1 MPMNTWRMIASLC
14 VMLLAACASVTGGE
28 GVSKSENASAQ
39 PSQSTNNLWFIFL
52 ESGKKTP
59 DDKEAAAKMQ
69 RGHINNFKRLFGE
82 KKLFAAGPLRDP
94 SGLKRGIVVVKA
106 NGRDELSTLFQPDEY
121 VHDGYLTLN
130 ATLAAANKP
139 LATEGID
146 ENAIEE
152 VRIVQIMRPRG
163 AGGALPVKANRAF
176 IQSLVDKG
184 TIGAW
189 YTLQTGPVAEVLF
202 AKTKDTAVLEA
213 ALADYPSAQSGGAEI
228 FVWGQ
233 WLAKGVVK

>member
-1 MPMNTWRMIASLC
+1 MNAHRIFLLLFA
-14 VMLLAACASVTGGE
+14 VHLAACAGSTERVGEAVTL
-28 GVSKSENASAQ
+28 SASA
-39 PSQSTNNLWFIFL
+39 SQSTNNLWFIFL
-52 ESGKKTP
+52 ESSKKTP
-59 DDKEAAAKMQ
+59 DDKAAVEKMQ
-69 RGHINNFKRLFGE
+69 RGHIDNFKRLFGE

-94 SGLKRGIVVVKA
+94 SGLKRGIVMVKA
-106 NGRDELSTLFQPDEY
+106 NGRDELTVLFQPDEY
-121 VHDGYLTLN
+121 VRGGYMTLN
-130 ATLAAANKP
+130 ATLAVANKP
-139 LATEGID
+139 LATEGIN

-189 YTLQTGPVAEVLF
+189 YTLQSGPVAEVLF
-202 AKTKDTAVLEA
+202 AKTKDTAAIEA
-213 ALADYPSAQSGGAEI
+213 ALADYPSAQTGGAEVL
-228 FVWGQ
+228 VWGQ

>member
-1 MPMNTWRMIASLC
+1 MSAHRIFALLFAA
-14 VMLLAACASVTGGE
+14 LLAACAGPTDRT
-28 GVSKSENASAQ
+28 SETANTNVNTTASAN
-39 PSQSTNNLWFIFL
+39 QSANNLWFIFL

-59 DDKEAAAKMQ
+59 DDKDAVAKMQ
-69 RGHINNFKRLFGE
+69 RGHIDNFKRLFGE

-106 NGRDELSTLFQPDEY
+106 NGRDELSVHFQPDEY
-121 VHDGYLTLN
+121 VRDGYMTLN

-202 AKTKDTAVLEA
+202 AKTKDTAALET

>member
-1 MPMNTWRMIASLC
+1 MNAHRIFLLLFA
-14 VMLLAACASVTGGE
+14 VLLAACAGSTERVGE
-28 GVSKSENASAQ
+28 AVNASTN
-39 PSQSTNNLWFIFL
+39 QSTNNLWFIFL

-59 DDKEAAAKMQ
+59 DDKAAVEKMQ
-69 RGHINNFKRLFGE
+69 RGHIDNFKRLFGE

-106 NGRDELSTLFQPDEY
+106 NGRDELGTLFQPDEY
-121 VHDGYLTLN
+121 VRDGYMTLN
-130 ATLAAANKP
+130 ATLAIANKP

-189 YTLQTGPVAEVLF
+189 YTLQSGPVAEVLF
-202 AKTKDTAVLEA
+202 AKTKDTAAIEA
-213 ALADYPSAQSGGAEI
+213 ALADYPSAQTGGAEVL
-228 FVWGQ
+228 VWGQ

>member
-1 MPMNTWRMIASLC
+1 MKVHRFFLLFFAA
-14 VMLLAACASVTGGE
+14 LLAACAGSTE
-28 GVSKSENASAQ
+28 RASETVQTTASA
-39 PSQSTNNLWFIFL
+39 SQSTNNLWFIFL

-59 DDKEAAAKMQ
+59 DDKEAVAKMQ
-69 RGHINNFKRLFGE
+69 RGHIDNFKRLFGE

-106 NGRDELSTLFQPDEY
+106 NERDELGTLFQPDEY
-121 VHDGYLTLN
+121 VRDGYMTLN
-130 ATLAAANKP
+130 ATLAVANKP

-163 AGGALPVKANRAF
+163 AGGARPVKANRAF
-176 IQSLVDKG
+176 IQALVDKG

-189 YTLQTGPVAEVLF
+189 YTLQTGPVADVLF
-202 AKTKDTAVLEA
+202 AKTKDTAALEA

>member
-1 MPMNTWRMIASLC
+1 MKVHRFFLLFFTA
-14 VMLLAACASVTGGE
+14 LLAACTGSTERVGE
-28 GVSKSENASAQ
+28 AVNVGVSA
-39 PSQSTNNLWFIFL
+39 SQSTNNLWFVFL

-59 DDKEAAAKMQ
+59 GDKAAVEKMQ
-69 RGHINNFKRLFGE
+69 RGHIDNFKRLFGE

-94 SGLKRGIVVVKA
+94 SGLKRGIVVVRA
-106 NGRDELSTLFQPDEY
+106 NGRDELNTHFQPDEY
-121 VHDGYLTLN
+121 VRDGYMTLN
-130 ATLAAANKP
+130 ATLAIANKP

-176 IQSLVDKG
+176 IQALVDKG

-189 YTLQTGPVAEVLF
+189 YTLQTGPVADVLF
-202 AKTKDTAVLEA
+202 AKTKDTAALEA